1 MQEEPKT
8 LIDNSIAIEYFK
20 NIFDKTLDRDPENE
34 ELFKDLILKKG
45 TKILYNLTKL
55 IKYDQDK
62 SKLLFDKAFKICMMS
77 IFENTNSKKP
87 VEIAFGCRSPV
98 SKGQGYWD
106 GAFIIIKNVNESI
119 KSFTFDDNKDAIIE
133 YDNIQ
138 DAYKIYKQYIKKKWC
153 KMDIE
158 DIKKTISIEINNNTL
173 IEINTILKNKFNNF
187 NILYLVPL
195 AFFIPKL
202 ITFIRKHR

>member
-1 MQEEPKT
+1 MQEEPKN

-45 TKILYNLTKL
+45 TKILYYLTKL
-55 IKYDQDK
+55 IKYDPK
-62 SKLLFDKAFKICMMS
+62 KTKLLFDKAFKICMMS
-77 IFENTNSKKP
+77 IFENTNSHKKI
-87 VEIAFGCRSPV
+87 EIAFGCRSPL

-106 GAFIIIKNVNESI
+106 GSFIIIKNENESI

-138 DAYKIYKQYIKKKWC
+138 DAYKIYKQYIKKKWI
-153 KMDIE
+153 KMNIE
-158 DIKKTISIEINNNTL
+158 DIEKTINIKINYNTL
-173 IEINTILKNKFNNF
+173 LEYKHNFNHL

-195 AFFIPKL
+195 TIFIPKL